1 MSGDGKPSLAR
12 FKGRKKVHMVKNV
25 KRTGKKFL
33 LCGFSLSFG
42 GPFFGLCPRNRI
54 FRVWSGGGR
63 GGGLPCLKSG
73 HWPVILPLFLLLP
86 RFCCAL
92 GVKKRSAKGERENL
106 GVSRPAFAPGEEG
119 MPKSAALEEKGREG
133 VRASQSKGKEWTYLM
148 LVHLIHAL

>member
-1 MSGDGKPSLAR
+1 MASVREIAFLGSGLEEGGEEACLAS
-12 FKGRKKVHMVKNV
+12 KVA
-25 KRTGKKFL
+25 TGQLFFL
-33 LCGFSLSFG
+33 F
-42 GPFFGLCPRNRI
+42 
-54 FRVWSGGGR
+54 
-63 GGGLPCLKSG
+63 
-73 HWPVILPLFLLLP
+73 PLFFP

-106 GVSRPAFAPGEEG
+106 GVSRPALAPGEEG

>member
-1 MSGDGKPSLAR
+1 MASVREIAFLGSGLGE
-12 FKGRKKVHMVKNV
+12 
-25 KRTGKKFL
+25 
-33 LCGFSLSFG
+33 
-42 GPFFGLCPRNRI
+42 
-54 FRVWSGGGR
+54 GGR
-63 GGGLPCLKSG
+63 EGGLPCLKSG
-73 HWPVILPLFLLLP
+73 HWPVILPLFVLLP

-106 GVSRPAFAPGEEG
+106 GVSRPALAPGEEG

>member
-1 MSGDGKPSLAR
+1 MENRPWQGS
-12 FKGRKKVHMVKNV
+12 KGEKKCTWSKMLKERKKVFAL
-25 KRTGKKFL
+25 RI
-33 LCGFSLSFG
+33 FSLFRR
-42 GPFFGLCPRNRI
+42 PIFGLCPRNRI

-106 GVSRPAFAPGEEG
+106 GVSRPALAPGEEG
-119 MPKSAALEEKGREG
+119 MPKSAALEERGREG